1 MRLPKGLARVDF
13 GPRPRGKLMAHID
26 TDNTGGIEA
35 ARHNAR
41 MTGHVQN
48 AQVMLVAAGIAAFCI
63 VAVATTMLTTIL

>member
-1 MRLPKGLARVDF
+1 MV
-13 GPRPRGKLMAHID
+13 HIV

-35 ARHNAR
+35 ARHSAR

-63 VAVATTMLTTIL
+63 VAVATTMLATIL